1 MTFLDPGNTARV
13 FEDQKIAYICRGGPN
28 DPVLAGLWAPNVGL
42 VLPPVQGYYPSVT
55 RNFYVATGLLIGTLP
70 QNAYIVGVQVYV
82 FTPFNASGSNTLLA
96 GTVAAGTAQSS
107 LPATFNNLIA
117 FGDINAGVI
126 GNTVSG
132 RGLGPQLCLNADQ
145 DLYIQYQ
152 QTGTPATRGS
162 AAILITY
169 SGRLG

>member
-1 MTFLDPGNTARV
+1 MYGRRSRV
-13 FEDQKIAYICRGGPN
+13 LR
-28 DPVLAGLWAPNVGL
+28 LAP
-42 VLPPVQGYYPSVT
+42 
-55 RNFYVATGLLIGTLP
+55 TLRLELR
-70 QNAYIVGVQVYV
+70 
-82 FTPFNASGSNTLLA
+82 S
-96 GTVAAGTAQSS
+96 GTAQSL

-117 FGDINAGVI
+117 SGDINAGVV

-132 RGLGPQLCLNADQ
+132 RGLGPELCLNADQ

-152 QTGTPATRGS
+152 QTGTPATQGS